1 MVNFVWIVP
10 IATKF
15 SLVAASSSSVLHG
28 SMLNVQPSG
37 MHVLWV
43 IPFFDL
49 EQFLEE
55 RLVVLPVERLQDT
68 SSKRSKTNSPEA
80 RNSSDKRARRQ

>member
-1 MVNFVWIVP
+1 LENGG
-10 IATKF
+10 T
-15 SLVAASSSSVLHG
+15 
-28 SMLNVQPSG
+28 
-37 MHVLWV
+37 
-43 IPFFDL
+43 FFDL

-68 SSKRSKTNSPEA
+68 SSKRSSKTNSPEA